1 MLLPGSKALKV
12 KKNTRLG
19 DDDTANAGM
28 FRQTVFRGAGCG
40 RRIAAVRHVHGGGE
54 DSMFLSDLLKRIDR
68 INSTT
73 KRLAQDRSTKRPAG
87 GPQGGSGQAK
97 NREATGA
104 RKQASEGAKEPV
116 KRESVKVADHP
127 LFGGRLA
134 ARVQRSGAEGQG
146 DNGARQRGQGQQRA
160 RGARRAPRAPRDD
173 AQKELGKRDQSRR
186 DGVNTGAKRGRS
198 GQTGK
203 VSDFAGPRAAPGG
216 VPVQKVASKQL
227 TYGPFL
233 PQLSASSLFY
243 GKVSGVSTSTSVR
256 LASVAKEVLLESNY
270 PYKLPRDVIN
280 TIRPGVVRNKF
291 VLQSNYSLEV
301 DSDKLQTRINE
312 VVRGRIPSAPESD
325 AAEKLPG
332 VERAQKLIHENNT
345 MSIADKAKVFG
356 AAAGLLSPS
365 QLVEG
370 AHWIKS

>member
-1 MLLPGSKALKV
+1 MLKV
-12 KKNTRLG
+12 KKNTGLG
-19 DDDTANAGM
+19 DDDDTASAGM

-40 RRIAAVRHVHGGGE
+40 RRVAAVRHVHGGGE

-87 GPQGGSGQAK
+87 GSQEGSGQAK
-97 NREATGA
+97 SREAGGA
-104 RKQASEGAKEPV
+104 RKQSSEGAKEPV

-134 ARVQRSGAEGQG
+134 ARGLRSGAE
-146 DNGARQRGQGQQRA
+146 GQGQQRA

-173 AQKELGKRDQSRR
+173 VQRELGKKDQSRR
-186 DGVNTGAKRGRS
+186 DGVNTGAKRGRA

-203 VSDFAGPRAAPGG
+203 GAGFSAPRTAPGG
-216 VPVQKVASKQL
+216 VLEQKVATKQL

-243 GKVSGVSTSTSVR
+243 GKVSGVNTSTSVR

-291 VLQSNYSLEV
+291 VLQSNYSLDV
-301 DSDKLQTRINE
+301 DANKLQTRINE
-312 VVRGRIPSAPESD
+312 VVRGRIPSVPESD

>member
-1 MLLPGSKALKV
+1 MV
-12 KKNTRLG
+12 
-19 DDDTANAGM
+19 
-28 FRQTVFRGAGCG
+28 
-40 RRIAAVRHVHGGGE
+40 AAVRHVHGGGE

-73 KRLAQDRSTKRPAG
+73 KRLAQDRTTKRPAEGSQEG
-87 GPQGGSGQAK
+87 GGQTK
-97 NREATGA
+97 SRSSSGA
-104 RKQASEGAKEPV
+104 RKQASDNAKEPV
-116 KRESVKVADHP
+116 KSEGVKVADHP

-134 ARVQRSGAEGQG
+134 ARVQRSGANVQDESE
-146 DNGARQRGQGQQRA
+146 ARQRRQGQKRA
-160 RGARRAPRAPRDD
+160 RGARRTPRAPRDE
-173 AQKELGKRDQSRR
+173 ALGELGKRDQSRR

-198 GQTGK
+198 GQAGK
-203 VSDFAGPRAAPGG
+203 TSGFSIPRAAPGG
-216 VPVQKVASKQL
+216 SLEQKVATKQL

-256 LASVAKEVLLESNY
+256 LASVAKEVLIESNY

-280 TIRPGVVRNKF
+280 TIRPGIVRNKF
-291 VLQSNYSLEV
+291 VLQSNYSLDI
-301 DSDKLQTRINE
+301 DSDKLRTRINE
-312 VVRGRIPSAPESD
+312 VVRGRIPSAPESS

-332 VERAQKLIHENNT
+332 VERAQKLIHENST
-345 MSIADKAKVFG
+345 MSVSDKIKVFG